1 MKENQEK
8 ILNWYQKE
16 IIKDSIELNKV
27 KNDFIKN
34 IKKIDKEVIFD
45 KKIKKQNLWQRIK
58 KVLMGI

>member
-1 MKENQEK
+1 
-8 ILNWYQKE
+8 LNWYQKE